1 MEEEASVNVLVTDQ
15 LKAEGIIETQGL
27 CSHHQG
33 HDLDPIIWGRGIVIY
48 NNKYILG
55 FGPYSWHKT
64 PKTFRISCDKSH
76 KAVLGYVN
84 EETGKN
90 L

>member
-33 HDLDPIIWGRGIVIY
+33 HDLDPII
-48 NNKYILG
+48 
-55 FGPYSWHKT
+55 
-64 PKTFRISCDKSH
+64 
-76 KAVLGYVN
+76 
-84 EETGKN
+84 
-90 L
+90 